1 MYCRN
6 CGTKNDATDKFC
18 KNCGTPLEKN
28 QNKKESKF
36 ETIAKKKSNPVFII
50 IGIIIIVAVL
60 YVGRQLP
67 EYLMKQETELVTFSG
82 YSLEIPLTYQ
92 AVVNNDTL
100 TIMSDSFEEQEAI
113 GIRIYATGYEELV
126 SELKELASTD
136 NSISNLETEKYENEE
151 YVIAEYD
158 IGNYKGAVALKK
170 AEDDNVFWVQTV
182 SPTSSRGREILQN
195 FVPVI
200 ATAKKTGTTTSEVDG
215 EISMSITNKLKEEI
229 VEIF

>member
-1 MYCRN
+1 MYCRK
-6 CGTKNDATDKFC
+6 CGTKNDSADNFC
-18 KNCGTPLEKN
+18 KNCGTPLEKTL
-28 QNKKESKF
+28 NKKESKF

-100 TIMSDSFEEQEAI
+100 TIMSDSFAEQEAI
-113 GIRIYATGYEELV
+113 GIRIYEQGYEELV
-126 SELKELASTD
+126 SEIKSLANTD
-136 NSISNLETEKYENEE
+136 NSISNIETKKYKGEE

-158 IGNYKGAVALKK
+158 IEDYKGAVALKK

-182 SPTSSRGREILQN
+182 SPTSSRGREILQD
-195 FVPVI
+195 FLPVI
-200 ATAKKTGTTTSEVDG
+200 ATAKKTGTTTSETDK
-215 EISMSITNKLKEEI
+215 EISMSIMNTLSGLNK
-229 VEIF
+229 